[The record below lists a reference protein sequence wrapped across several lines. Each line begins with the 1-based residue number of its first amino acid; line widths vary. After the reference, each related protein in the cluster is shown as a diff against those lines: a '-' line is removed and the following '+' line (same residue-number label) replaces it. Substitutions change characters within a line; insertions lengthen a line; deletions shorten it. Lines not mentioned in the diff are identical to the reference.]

1 MKKLTL
7 AAAIA
12 SFGAAVP
19 ACAIESHAIQN
30 VRGQPVFEFKFYSP
44 ADGVYAQ
51 LGDEE
56 LASER
61 EWPRFE
67 IDAIV
72 KGGHYWAQMIMP
84 KGNDG
89 PAIMNI
95 GASLVE
101 RNASALSPV
110 VSGDYRTM
118 VHLKVD
124 GELNHPDYKDFS
136 LHGLANFGYLQ
147 AEPHE
152 TVMNLPRGDVYD
164 LVAAAIHELAHALGI
179 STDGYEPQPYF
190 PQFGSDLGMGV
201 LMVDD
206 HGRPARPDQPILC
219 DFCDHPY
226 DPEAFDVRAERGRV
240 VGPNINE
247 VLEGALPG
255 VPVAMHA
262 YWGDVRIYNPGM
274 MSHLELKNAAM
285 SHQLYRNYVGLMEA
299 DLAVLQDLG
308 WTIDRRLMFGRSVYG
323 SGLNIVND
331 RGYYARTPDGTAYVP
346 GEYNRALLGM
356 GLHVYG
362 SHNDIRQVADLLSAG
377 EGGAGIRID
386 GEGNTLRIDPGVRVH
401 ANGPDGNGV
410 IFAYGRNHVLVH
422 RGDIEALGTSGVGLR
437 FDFGDNMIPNDGEY
451 RGSYIHQVHEEPF
464 GPAPELQGPLVGRA
478 DITGRV
484 AGTEAA
490 ILASGNAYVGH
501 INIMQG
507 ARIEGDIVS
516 HYAQRDEA
524 GALRLTTLSFGQKAD
539 ADGHATGVGDPDFR
553 MAYDG
558 HIRGGNV
565 SLALDGGATRLN
577 GAHGVHDVA
586 VAPGAEL
593 SGAAHYTLGEGGVF
607 VNAGTVAPGNSI
619 AAVRI
624 DGNYRQTESGTLQI
638 EFNPQ
643 GEHDV
648 LAVSGSLDLAGTL
661 ELHPAEGWYD
671 NAWRLEV
678 AILPNGAGKT
688 GEFDTVSAATTSPT
702 LTFGAQARGDQRYVL
717 TATRAAD
724 AYSRHGTNDNARA
737 AGEALARAGNA
748 TPAEARPFFVA
759 LDFSAPDGS
768 DVARALD
775 QVSPQGYSAGLA
787 ASLLRERDVMESVL
801 RGFGDGLRHAPG
813 ADWQAFAV
821 AFGAKGRQDARSTM
835 AGYDASTYGL
845 AIGGGRRL
853 ASNPD
858 LAVGVHL
865 DIAQQSVSL
874 ASPLW
879 GKGRTTAFGLG
890 AQLQYR
896 PDALEG
902 MHAWGGLRLGVE
914 HGSMDRKVGVR
925 NYYAAH
931 SADWTGHSAS
941 VEVGGGYRWR
951 LSPAATAGPVFAL
964 NYARVSRP
972 GLEESGPAATRLA
985 LESRHVDALRS
996 SLGLGATLRHEL
1008 ANGGTLNSYAQITW
1022 DHEWL
1027 DREVVQTAS
1036 FAAMPGSTF
1045 QSRNDVLPRNSVGL
1059 RAGLTWQRSERFSVG
1074 AGLGGRLGSG
1084 YTSLQGQVS
1093 LRWAF

>member
-1 MKKLTL
+1 M
-7 AAAIA
+7 
-12 SFGAAVP
+12 
-19 ACAIESHAIQN
+19 
-30 VRGQPVFEFKFYSP
+30 
-44 ADGVYAQ
+44 
-51 LGDEE
+51 
-56 LASER
+56 
-61 EWPRFE
+61 
-67 IDAIV
+67 
-72 KGGHYWAQMIMP
+72 
-84 KGNDG
+84 
-89 PAIMNI
+89 
-95 GASLVE
+95 
-101 RNASALSPV
+101 
-110 VSGDYRTM
+110 
-118 VHLKVD
+118 
-124 GELNHPDYKDFS
+124 
-136 LHGLANFGYLQ
+136 
-147 AEPHE
+147 
-152 TVMNLPRGDVYD
+152 
-164 LVAAAIHELAHALGI
+164 
-179 STDGYEPQPYF
+179 
-190 PQFGSDLGMGV
+190 
-201 LMVDD
+201 
-206 HGRPARPDQPILC
+206 
-219 DFCDHPY
+219 
-226 DPEAFDVRAERGRV
+226 RAERGRV

-661 ELHPAEGWYD
+661 ACTLPKAGTTMRGGSRRPYCPMVRARRVNSTRYRPPPPHPHSH
-671 NAWRLEV
+671 
-678 AILPNGAGKT
+678 
-688 GEFDTVSAATTSPT
+688 SA
-702 LTFGAQARGDQRYVL
+702 RR
-717 TATRAAD
+717 
-724 AYSRHGTNDNARA
+724 
-737 AGEALARAGNA
+737 
-748 TPAEARPFFVA
+748 
-759 LDFSAPDGS
+759 
-768 DVARALD
+768 
-775 QVSPQGYSAGLA
+775 
-787 ASLLRERDVMESVL
+787 
-801 RGFGDGLRHAPG
+801 PG
-813 ADWQAFAV
+813 A
-821 AFGAKGRQDARSTM
+821 T
-835 AGYDASTYGL
+835 
-845 AIGGGRRL
+845 
-853 ASNPD
+853 
-858 LAVGVHL
+858 
-865 DIAQQSVSL
+865 
-874 ASPLW
+874 
-879 GKGRTTAFGLG
+879 
-890 AQLQYR
+890 
-896 PDALEG
+896 
-902 MHAWGGLRLGVE
+902 
-914 HGSMDRKVGVR
+914 
-925 NYYAAH
+925 
-931 SADWTGHSAS
+931 SATC
-941 VEVGGGYRWR
+941 
-951 LSPAATAGPVFAL
+951 
-964 NYARVSRP
+964 
-972 GLEESGPAATRLA
+972 
-985 LESRHVDALRS
+985 
-996 SLGLGATLRHEL
+996 
-1008 ANGGTLNSYAQITW
+1008 
-1022 DHEWL
+1022 
-1027 DREVVQTAS
+1027 
-1036 FAAMPGSTF
+1036 
-1045 QSRNDVLPRNSVGL
+1045 
-1059 RAGLTWQRSERFSVG
+1059 
-1074 AGLGGRLGSG
+1074 
-1084 YTSLQGQVS
+1084 
-1093 LRWAF
+1093 